1 MRSFKPVIGNLPWL
15 IDHENDP
22 RVNIIRADTS
32 PHPITGKTTRRFEY
46 VFDLFYEP
54 APLNGVAQEPIEE
67 RVTMVLS
74 ETHGTSN
81 HAFAPWVM
89 SLSVYANEA
98 LHPERTNSRALQ
110 SALATGGVVLVG
122 FYRRAGEPKDRNPEW
137 PPVRTW
143 SEVDLRG
150 FRENWLWV
158 QECVSRR

>member
-1 MRSFKPVIGNLPWL
+1 MRIVIVSVLSVLFFGTALAESTWVRNSVRFDGSGMSCVASNEFFRIYYNDRIRQAGSPPAIRLEMARIAGALPWDMRSFKPVIGNLPWL

-81 HAFAPWVM
+81 HAFAP
-89 SLSVYANEA
+89 
-98 LHPERTNSRALQ
+98 
-110 SALATGGVVLVG
+110 
-122 FYRRAGEPKDRNPEW
+122 
-137 PPVRTW
+137 
-143 SEVDLRG
+143 
-150 FRENWLWV
+150 
-158 QECVSRR
+158 